1 VVLSLQYHHNLSRG
15 AGGNFIIY
23 AADQP
28 LQPCGYRIERTTM
41 KTPNEINAPS
51 IKKIAK

>member
-1 VVLSLQYHHNLSRG
+1 VVLSLQYHHIPSG
-15 AGGNFIIY
+15 SSGGVFIIY

-28 LQPCGYRIERTTM
+28 FQPCGDRIERTTM
-41 KTPNEINAPS
+41 KMPNEINAPI